1 MYSSKPSQRPAEL
14 FMQRIDPRTA
24 RPARSGFERSQLLPG
39 RIAEMPRLSL
49 GKLPT
54 PLDEAPHLSA
64 ALGGP
69 RILFKRDDLTGVG
82 LGGNKVRKLE
92 FLIARALHEGADTL
106 VASGGFQSN
115 LARIAVAMANCV
127 GMKTEL
133 VLGGVPGEARPLVG
147 NLLLDS
153 LLGANLT
160 YVETEPR
167 WDFGDSI
174 DRVVDQVRRRG
185 GHPYVVPLGGS
196 SAEGIASYVCATL
209 ELNQQLAELEIEPQH
224 LVVGVGSGGTFTGL
238 LLGQMNMQTSYRV
251 TGISV
256 SRTREFLLD
265 KIPEF
270 AREAAADLSLA
281 NFPQERDVLV
291 HDDYV
296 GKSYG
301 ALTAGCTEAIRL
313 VARTEGV
320 ILDPVYSGKAMAGLI
335 ALIRKGVITRSETV
349 VFLHTGGQP
358 ALFAYE
364 PERLLTAEAS
374 LEESS

>member
-1 MYSSKPSQRPAEL
+1 MDKLNPDARVAQPAGHGLESS
-14 FMQRIDPRTA
+14 
-24 RPARSGFERSQLLPG
+24 LLPG
-39 RIAEMPRLSL
+39 RIADMPRLNL
-49 GKLPT
+49 ANLPT
-54 PLDEAPHLSA
+54 PLDDAPHLSA
-64 ALGGP
+64 ALDGP

-115 LARIAVAMANCV
+115 LARIAVAMANRV
-127 GMKTEL
+127 GMSTEL
-133 VLGGVPGEARPLVG
+133 VLGGVPGEPRPIVG

-160 YVETEPR
+160 FVDTQPR

-174 DRVVDQVRRRG
+174 ARVADAVRARG

-209 ELNQQLAELEIEPQH
+209 ELKQQLAALEIEPQH
-224 LVVGVGSGGTFTGL
+224 LIVGVGSGGTHVGL
-238 LLGQMNMQTSYRV
+238 LLGQMNLQTSYRV

-256 SRTREFLLD
+256 SRARDYLLS
-265 KIPEF
+265 KIPEV
-270 AREAAADLSLA
+270 AREAAADLDLHRV
-281 NFPQERDVLV
+281 PQGQDVVV
-291 HDDYV
+291 HDDYI
-296 GKSYG
+296 GDSYG

-313 VARTEGV
+313 VARTEGL

-335 ALIRKGVITRSETV
+335 GLIRKGFITRGETV

-358 ALFAYE
+358 ALFAYQPRE
-364 PERLLTAEAS
+364 LLAT
-374 LEESS
+374 

>member
-1 MYSSKPSQRPAEL
+1 MHTVDPQIAQPAGKG
-14 FMQRIDPRTA
+14 IAHPH
-24 RPARSGFERSQLLPG
+24 LLPG
-39 RIAEMPRLSL
+39 RIGEMPRLNL
-49 GKLPT
+49 ATLPT
-54 PLDEAPHLSA
+54 PLEEAPHLTA
-64 ALGGP
+64 ALHGP

-92 FLIARALHEGADTL
+92 FLIARALHDGADTL

-115 LARIAVAMANCV
+115 LARVAVAMANCV

-133 VLGGVPGEARPLVG
+133 VLGGLPGEPRPIVG

-153 LLGANLT
+153 LLGASLT

-174 DRVVDQVRRRG
+174 ERVADAVRSRG
-185 GHPYVVPLGGS
+185 GHPYVIPLGAS

-209 ELNQQLAELEIEPQH
+209 ELKRQLVELDIEPQH
-224 LVVGVGSGGTFTGL
+224 LIVGIGSGGTYTGL
-238 LLGQMNMQTSYRV
+238 LLGQLNLEIPYRV

-256 SRTREFLLD
+256 SRTRDYLVE
-265 KIPEF
+265 KVPEI
-270 AREAAADLSLA
+270 AREAAAELRLSRS
-281 NFPQERDVLV
+281 PERTDVTV
-291 HDDYV
+291 YDDYI
-296 GKSYG
+296 GASYG
-301 ALTAGCTEAIRL
+301 ALTESCSEAIRL

-320 ILDPVYSGKAMAGLI
+320 TLDPVYSGKAMAGLI
-335 ALIRKGVITRSETV
+335 GLIRKGLIKQGETV

-364 PERLLTAEAS
+364 AHKLLSTPAS
-374 LEESS
+374 QTTHGALDL